1 MISVS
6 RRVYLYWLLLLV
18 PTLAAGVGAL
28 WLLKREQV
36 RLDEQARAAMESRQ
50 ASIQARARLIAE
62 NVELFV
68 GDVQTG
74 LMKTLREVPANSAAA
89 GAFSDDWERSN
100 PLVSGTF
107 RVAPDGTLSRPGP
120 VGSKS
125 GMRRWL
131 NAMISQGVGY
141 FGTTRTLDQHVAQLR
156 RKVAPRD
163 QADSAVVTV
172 HGVGYRYDP

>member
-18 PTLAAGVGAL
+18 PTLAAGWVHFGCSNGSRSG
-28 WLLKREQV
+28 WTSRRER
-36 RLDEQARAAMESRQ
+36 RLESRQ

-172 HGVGYRYDP
+172 HGVGYRNDP